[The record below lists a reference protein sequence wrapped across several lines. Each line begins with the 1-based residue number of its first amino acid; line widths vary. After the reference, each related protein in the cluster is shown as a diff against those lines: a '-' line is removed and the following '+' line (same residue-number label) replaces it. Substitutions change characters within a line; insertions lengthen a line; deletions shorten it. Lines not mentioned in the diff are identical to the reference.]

1 MAMRCDIVSQDKSLF
16 SGDVDALIAPS
27 TIGEIGILPDHA
39 PLLTTLDMGVL
50 RVRMGDE
57 EEAFTISGGVLEVSA
72 NIVTVLADVGERIDD
87 IDLERA
93 KAAKERAETMLRE
106 GVPIGTEAYLQIQ
119 AALRRSQLRMDAVRR
134 YRRKK
139 RMPAAMRE
147 ES

>member
-1 MAMRCDIVSQDKSLF
+1 MTMRCDIVSQDKSLF
-16 SGDVDALIAPS
+16 SGDVDAVIAPS
-27 TIGEIGILPDHA
+27 TTGEIGILPDHA
-39 PLLTTLDMGVL
+39 PMLTTLDIGVL
-50 RVRMGDE
+50 RVRMGED

-72 NIVTVLADVGERIDD
+72 NIVTVLADVGERIDE

-93 KAAKERAETMLRE
+93 KAAKERAEAMLRE

-119 AALRRSQLRMDAVRR
+119 AALRRSQLRMDAARR

-139 RMPAAMRE
+139 RMPSAPRE